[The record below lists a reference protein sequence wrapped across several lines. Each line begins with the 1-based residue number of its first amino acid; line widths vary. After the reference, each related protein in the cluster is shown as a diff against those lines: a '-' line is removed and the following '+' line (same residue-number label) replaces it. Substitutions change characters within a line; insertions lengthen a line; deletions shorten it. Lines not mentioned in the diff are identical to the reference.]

1 MINFIYYFI
10 SGNACTLAR
19 AALLNEIRRFC
30 VLSFPGS
37 ISLALGLAYQLRAE
51 LRNKGIASYCLCFRF
66 LSRLSML
73 TIQNVKA
80 HQKPCATLISAQGN
94 HMPKSGPRYPFDR
107 SNFIFLSHTLT
118 ILGFHNNWMENS
130 SRMVLKK
137 LHKRDLSWCLRDL
150 HSEQKWWEGASKI
163 IFVESGHEPR
173 TVWKKIKIKDFYIR
187 HTA

>member
-1 MINFIYYFI
+1 MITFVHYFI
-10 SGNACTLAR
+10 SFYFSIIILIIQLLFQLFHLFYFILFYFICSLAR

-30 VLSFPGS
+30 VLSFLGS

-107 SNFIFLSHTLT
+107 SNFICLSLTLT
-118 ILGFHNNWMENS
+118 ILGFHNN
-130 SRMVLKK
+130 
-137 LHKRDLSWCLRDL
+137 
-150 HSEQKWWEGASKI
+150 
-163 IFVESGHEPR
+163 
-173 TVWKKIKIKDFYIR
+173 
-187 HTA
+187 

>member
-1 MINFIYYFI
+1 MSIILFHFIFSIIILIIQLLFKLFHLFYFI
-10 SGNACTLAR
+10 LFYFICSLAR
-19 AALLNEIRRFC
+19 AALLNKIRRFC

-66 LSRLSML
+66 LSRLSTL

-107 SNFIFLSHTLT
+107 SNFICLSHTLT
-118 ILGFHNNWMENS
+118 ILGFHNN
-130 SRMVLKK
+130 
-137 LHKRDLSWCLRDL
+137 
-150 HSEQKWWEGASKI
+150 
-163 IFVESGHEPR
+163 
-173 TVWKKIKIKDFYIR
+173 
-187 HTA
+187 

>member
-1 MINFIYYFI
+1 MSIILFHFIFSIIILIIQLLFKLFHLFYFI
-10 SGNACTLAR
+10 LFYFICSLAR

-37 ISLALGLAYQLRAE
+37 ISLALDLAYQLRAE

-107 SNFIFLSHTLT
+107 SNFICLSHTLT
-118 ILGFHNNWMENS
+118 ILGFHNN
-130 SRMVLKK
+130 
-137 LHKRDLSWCLRDL
+137 
-150 HSEQKWWEGASKI
+150 
-163 IFVESGHEPR
+163 
-173 TVWKKIKIKDFYIR
+173 
-187 HTA
+187 

>member
-1 MINFIYYFI
+1 MITFVHYFI
-10 SGNACTLAR
+10 SFYFSIIILIIQLLFQLFHLFYFILFYFICSLAR

-107 SNFIFLSHTLT
+107 SNFICLSLTLT
-118 ILGFHNNWMENS
+118 ILGFHNN
-130 SRMVLKK
+130 
-137 LHKRDLSWCLRDL
+137 
-150 HSEQKWWEGASKI
+150 
-163 IFVESGHEPR
+163 
-173 TVWKKIKIKDFYIR
+173 
-187 HTA
+187 

>member
-1 MINFIYYFI
+1 MITFVHYFI
-10 SGNACTLAR
+10 SFYFSIIILIIQLLFQLFHLFYFILFYFICSLAR

-30 VLSFPGS
+30 VLSFLGS

-118 ILGFHNNWMENS
+118 ILGFHNN
-130 SRMVLKK
+130 
-137 LHKRDLSWCLRDL
+137 
-150 HSEQKWWEGASKI
+150 
-163 IFVESGHEPR
+163 
-173 TVWKKIKIKDFYIR
+173 
-187 HTA
+187 

>member
-1 MINFIYYFI
+1 MNNDHLCPLFYFILFFQLLFLLFNYYFNYFIYFILFYFI
-10 SGNACTLAR
+10 WSLAR

-80 HQKPCATLISAQGN
+80 YQKPCATLISAQGN

-107 SNFIFLSHTLT
+107 SNFICLSHTLT

-130 SRMVLKK
+130 SRMVLKRCINVIS
-137 LHKRDLSWCLRDL
+137 RDACVTYIVN
-150 HSEQKWWEGASKI
+150 K
-163 IFVESGHEPR
+163 SGGKAPP
-173 TVWKKIKIKDFYIR
+173 K
-187 HTA
+187 

>member
-1 MINFIYYFI
+1 MLKMTILI
-10 SGNACTLAR
+10 ALAR

-51 LRNKGIASYCLCFRF
+51 LRNKGIAIYCLCFRF

-107 SNFIFLSHTLT
+107 SNFICLSLTLT

-130 SRMVLKK
+130 SRMVLKRCINVIC
-137 LHKRDLSWCLRDL
+137 RDACVTYIVN
-150 HSEQKWWEGASKI
+150 K
-163 IFVESGHEPR
+163 SGRKAPP
-173 TVWKKIKIKDFYIR
+173 K
-187 HTA
+187 

>member
-1 MINFIYYFI
+1 MSIILFHFIFSIIILIIQLLFKLFHLFYFI
-10 SGNACTLAR
+10 LFYFICSLAR

-37 ISLALGLAYQLRAE
+37 ISLALDLAYQLRAE

-73 TIQNVKA
+73 IIQNVKA

-107 SNFIFLSHTLT
+107 SNFICLSLTLT
-118 ILGFHNNWMENS
+118 ILGFHNN
-130 SRMVLKK
+130 
-137 LHKRDLSWCLRDL
+137 
-150 HSEQKWWEGASKI
+150 
-163 IFVESGHEPR
+163 
-173 TVWKKIKIKDFYIR
+173 
-187 HTA
+187 

>member
-1 MINFIYYFI
+1 MSIILFHFIFSIIILIIQLLFKLFHLFYFI
-10 SGNACTLAR
+10 LFYFICSLAR

-73 TIQNVKA
+73 IIQNVKA

-107 SNFIFLSHTLT
+107 SNFICLSHTLT
-118 ILGFHNNWMENS
+118 ILGLHNN
-130 SRMVLKK
+130 
-137 LHKRDLSWCLRDL
+137 
-150 HSEQKWWEGASKI
+150 
-163 IFVESGHEPR
+163 
-173 TVWKKIKIKDFYIR
+173 
-187 HTA
+187 